1 MPFDWREYLGVSR
14 YLKGKSGADFSEEA
28 AARAGIS
35 RAYYAAYIS
44 ARNYAESEWGYL
56 PQPGRETSHKDLRDK
71 FHLQGRLDVEEKL
84 RELAQWRKKSDYE
97 DEYHANISRMHENAI
112 RRAEEVLNSLT

>member
-14 YLKGKSGADFSEEA
+14 YLKEKAGPGFSEEA

-44 ARNYAESEWGYL
+44 ARNYAESKWGHL
-56 PQPGRETSHKDLRDK
+56 PQPGRETSHKDLRER

-84 RELAQWRKKSDYE
+84 RELAQWRKKSDYDNE
-97 DEYHANISRMHENAI
+97 SHANIRMMHENAI

>member
-1 MPFDWREYLGVSR
+1 MPFNWREYLGVSR
-14 YLKGKSGADFSEEA
+14 FLIGKSGNDFSEEA

-44 ARNYAESEWGYL
+44 ARNYAESQWGYQ
-56 PQPGRETSHKDLRDK
+56 PQPGRETSHRDLRDK
-71 FHLQGRLDVEEKL
+71 FHIEGRLEVEEKL

-97 DEYHANISRMHENAI
+97 NEFHTNISRMHTNAI
-112 RRAEEVLNSLT
+112 RRAEEVLDSLT